1 MDPVPAAGRHT
12 GQTLAELGRSRS
24 DIEELCAPGVVET
37 GGPYHAGASSG
48 IVPAQDNSS

>member
-1 MDPVPAAGRHT
+1 MEPAPAAGRHT
-12 GQTLAELGRSRS
+12 GQTLAELGCSRS
-24 DIEELCAPGVVET
+24 DMLCARGVVET